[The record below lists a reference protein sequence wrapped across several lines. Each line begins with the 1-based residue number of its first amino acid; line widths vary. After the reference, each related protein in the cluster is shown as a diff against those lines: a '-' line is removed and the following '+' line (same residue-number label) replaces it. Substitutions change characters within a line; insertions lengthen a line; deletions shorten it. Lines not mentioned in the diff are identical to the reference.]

1 MLVLRILYLYVKL
14 NIFLRILSFD
24 KFLKNIQMTKVKSI
38 KNSSIKTLTLIAD
51 IEKFTSNIFLVKKCL
66 IRSSCLYVLLK
77 KHGFKP
83 VMKIGVK
90 KEASI
95 FKSHA
100 WVEVADHNISLLN
113 DRNYIEIHSI
123 Q

>member
-1 MLVLRILYLYVKL
+1 MFVLRILYLYIKL
-14 NIFLRILSFD
+14 YLCLKIFSFE
-24 KFLKNIQMTKVKSI
+24 KFLENIQMTKVKKKNITSI
-38 KNSSIKTLTLIAD
+38 KRLTFIAD
-51 IEKFTSNIFLVKKCL
+51 VEKFTSRIFLVKKCL

-77 KHGFKP
+77 KNGFKP
-83 VMKIGVK
+83 IMKIGIK

-100 WVEVADHNISLLN
+100 WVEVGDHNISLLN
-113 DRNYIEIHSI
+113 DKNYIEIHSI

>member
-1 MLVLRILYLYVKL
+1 
-14 NIFLRILSFD
+14 
-24 KFLKNIQMTKVKSI
+24 MTKAKNKNNTSI
-38 KNSSIKTLTLIAD
+38 KKLVFISDKEKLTSS
-51 IEKFTSNIFLVKKCL
+51 IFLVKKCL

-77 KHGFKP
+77 KYGFKP

-100 WVEVADHNISLLN
+100 WIEVEDHNILLLN
-113 DRNYIEIHSI
+113 DKNYTEIHSI

>member
-1 MLVLRILYLYVKL
+1 
-14 NIFLRILSFD
+14 
-24 KFLKNIQMTKVKSI
+24 MTKVKN
-38 KNSSIKTLTLIAD
+38 KNNYSIKTLVFISD
-51 IEKFTSNIFLVKKCL
+51 IEKFTSNIFFVKKCL

-77 KHGFKP
+77 KYGFNP

-100 WVEVADHNISLLN
+100 WVEVGDHNISLLN
-113 DRNYIEIHSI
+113 DKNYIEIHSI